1 MRTDLLGVGAVIA
14 NLVVYP
20 AIADSEYL
28 EASLFEEFRAR
39 QAVLIRK
46 GESEQDKE
54 MK

>member
-20 AIADSEYL
+20 AVAYSEYL

-39 QAVLIRK
+39 QAVLVRK